1 MSGWKFRKHPG
12 SNGKALF
19 ARVNQKS
26 NKMDVVAL
34 PGTSRQFRRRKWNF
48 VQKLNNFDFVAIAA
62 VCCFFVR
69 RDINRVQNYFESTD
83 ADAILNDTIRN
94 EKKNCDCPWT
104 TLTSKHWKWRE
115 KFQAPAAGRTIIA
128 QIDQKFLFQPV
139 GTEKVEY
146 LGRSPVYSEKISDRT
161 ARSICN

>member
-19 ARVNQKS
+19 TRVNQKS

-34 PGTSRQFRRRKWNF
+34 PGTLRQFRRRKWNF

-69 RDINRVQNYFESTD
+69 RDINRVQNYLESTR

-115 KFQAPAAGRTIIA
+115 KFQAPAAGRNRIA
-128 QIDQKFLFQPV
+128 QMDQKFLFQPV
-139 GTEKVEY
+139 GTEKVGY
-146 LGRSPVYSEKISDRT
+146 LGKSPVCSEKLSDRT